1 MKFALP
7 LPAGFA
13 TLVLALAGAL
23 SFPAAPPAA
32 APEAHSPAPPA
43 EEFFIVSSVNSDKG
57 TMVVKRPTETTL
69 TILVSSKTRCRG
81 EKGEAIRFTDLRAGD
96 TVFIASEPD
105 PSGHPAAS
113 SIRRGPMTLE
123 ELRRRYL
130 RPLAP

>member
-1 MKFALP
+1 VRLP
-7 LPAGFA
+7 LRFPVPARPA
-13 TLVLALAGAL
+13 ILLLAGLL
-23 SFPAAPPAA
+23 SFPAAVRVAA
-32 APEAHSPAPPA
+32 AGKTRSPAPPA
-43 EEFFIVSSVNSDKG
+43 DEFFIVSSVNVDKG

-69 TILVSSKTRCRG
+69 TILVTPKTRLVG

-105 PSGHPAAS
+105 PSGHPGAS

-130 RPLAP
+130 RF

>member
-1 MKFALP
+1 MKSTLP
-7 LPAGFA
+7 PGLAIFVLAGVLSLPAA
-13 TLVLALAGAL
+13 R
-23 SFPAAPPAA
+23 PAA
-32 APEAHSPAPPA
+32 AAETRSPAPSA
-43 EEFFIVSSVNSDKG
+43 EEFFIVSSVNADKG

-69 TILVSSKTRCRG
+69 TIQVTPKTRCRG

-105 PSGHPAAS
+105 LSGHPAAS

-130 RPLAP
+130 RPPPK

>member
-1 MKFALP
+1 MKLASWAGLAISVLVGVFSFFIAP
-7 LPAGFA
+7 LA
-13 TLVLALAGAL
+13 V
-23 SFPAAPPAA
+23 AA
-32 APEAHSPAPPA
+32 ETRSPAPPA
-43 EEFFIVSSVNSDKG
+43 EEFFIVSSINADKG

-69 TILVSSKTRCRG
+69 TILVTPKTRCRG
-81 EKGEAIRFTDLRAGD
+81 EKGEAIQFTDLRAGD

-130 RPLAP
+130 RPSPR

>member
-1 MKFALP
+1 MKFAFA

-13 TLVLALAGAL
+13 ILALAGVL
-23 SFPAAPPAA
+23 SFPTARPAVAA
-32 APEAHSPAPPA
+32 ETHSPAPPA
-43 EEFFIVSSVNSDKG
+43 DEFFIVSSINADKG

-69 TILVSSKTRCRG
+69 TILVTAKTGFHG

-105 PSGHPAAS
+105 TSGHPVAS

-130 RPLAP
+130 RPLQ

>member
-1 MKFALP
+1 MKIVSSS
-7 LPAGFA
+7 GFA
-13 TLVLALAGAL
+13 TLVLAGIL
-23 SFPAAPPAA
+23 SLPAARPAVA
-32 APEAHSPAPPA
+32 AEIRSPAPPA
-43 EEFFIVSSVNSDKG
+43 DEFFIVSSINSDKG

-69 TILVSSKTRCRG
+69 TILVTPRTRFHG

-113 SIRRGPMTLE
+113 TIRRGPMTLE

-130 RPLAP
+130 RPPAQ